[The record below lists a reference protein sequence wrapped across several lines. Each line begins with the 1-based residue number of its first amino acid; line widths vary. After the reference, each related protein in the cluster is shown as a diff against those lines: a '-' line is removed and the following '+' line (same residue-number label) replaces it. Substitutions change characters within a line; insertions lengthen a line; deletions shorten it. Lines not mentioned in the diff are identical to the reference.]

1 MSWMNIFEG
10 VPLVA
15 ILRGLTPAE
24 AEPIGAVLLEA
35 GFRCLE
41 VPLNS
46 PQPLESIAILQR
58 RFGDR
63 ALIGAG
69 TVLNAQAV
77 TEVADAG
84 GRIII
89 SPNTNVEVIRATKAR
104 GLISF
109 PAFYTPSEAFAALDA
124 GADALKLFPAEVAGL
139 AMLKALRAVLPA
151 DAKVFPVGG
160 VDPASMAAYRAAGA
174 AGFGIGSSLY
184 APGRSPVE
192 VGARAMA
199 LVRGYKESAA

>member
-1 MSWMNIFEG
+1 VSWMNIFEG